1 METYNGWRNYPTWAI
16 ALWIDN
22 EYGSYKYYQERAM
35 ELRDE
40 YDSDED
46 TVRIRLADEL
56 KDTYESESCDL
67 ISETGVFSDLMSYV
81 LSHVDWDEI
90 AEHIME
96 S

>member
-1 METYNGWRNYPTWAI
+1 MQEYNGWRNYPTWCI

-22 EYGSYKYYQERAM
+22 DYSSCQYYQERVM
-35 ELRDE
+35 ELLDE

-56 KDTYESESCDL
+56 KETYESESYDL
-67 ISETGVFSDLMSYV
+67 LKDTGVFSDLMSYV

-90 AEHIME
+90 AEHLMN
-96 S
+96 

>member
-1 METYNGWRNYPTWAI
+1 MQEYNGWRNYRTWCI

-22 EYGSYKYYQERAM
+22 DYSSCQYYQERVM
-35 ELRDE
+35 ELLDE

-56 KDTYESESCDL
+56 KETYESESYDL
-67 ISETGVFSDLMSYV
+67 LKDTGVFSDLMSYV

-90 AEHIME
+90 AEHLMN
-96 S
+96 